1 MKKMTTITIND
12 GEIIVRGDKIK
23 VIEVTGSNEEKV
35 REFCIMLTNPPKWGS
50 YWADPGTMFGALNCA
65 CRMYYNPFHKLPIV
79 VEGEIEKP
87 KREYK
92 PGRIY

>member
-1 MKKMTTITIND
+1 MTTITVND
-12 GEIIVRGDKIK
+12 GEIIVRGDKYRVEE
-23 VIEVTGSNEEKV
+23 VIGSNEEKV
-35 REFCIMLTNPPKWGS
+35 KELCMRLTNPPKWGG
-50 YWADPGTMFGALNCA
+50 YRAEPGSMLGAYACA
-65 CRMYYNPFHKLPIV
+65 CVMYYNPFYKLPIK